1 MMMSKWSGS
10 HYLALWV
17 SASIGAGLLG
27 AAVTWLAVSAVDW
40 NMAGLGWCLAVLN
53 SGVGRV
59 LNDRAVGRS
68 GKAFIGWGL
77 VANAFRV
84 LTLVCVFAF
93 MVFHHAE
100 GRGSFFIM
108 IFVALF
114 MLMGVEVASLLKAQ
128 NKVGKP
134 V

>member
-1 MMMSKWSGS
+1 MMSKGSRS
-10 HYLALWV
+10 HYLTLWA
-17 SASIGAGLLG
+17 SAVVGAGVLG
-27 AAVTWLAVSAVDW
+27 VALTWLALPAVDW
-40 NMAGLGWCLAVLN
+40 NMAGLGWWLAVLN
-53 SGVGRV
+53 SGVGRF

-68 GKAFIGWGL
+68 GRAFIGWGL
-77 VANAFRV
+77 VANVFRV

-93 MVFHHAE
+93 IVFHHAE

>member
-17 SASIGAGLLG
+17 SVSVGAGVLG
-27 AAVTWLAVSAVDW
+27 AAMTWLVLPAVDW
-40 NMAGLGWCLAVLN
+40 RMAGLGWGLAVLN
-53 SGVGRV
+53 SGVGRF

-100 GRGSFFIM
+100 GRGSFFVM

-114 MLMGVEVASLLKAQ
+114 MLTGVEVASLFKAQ
-128 NKVGKP
+128 NKIGKP